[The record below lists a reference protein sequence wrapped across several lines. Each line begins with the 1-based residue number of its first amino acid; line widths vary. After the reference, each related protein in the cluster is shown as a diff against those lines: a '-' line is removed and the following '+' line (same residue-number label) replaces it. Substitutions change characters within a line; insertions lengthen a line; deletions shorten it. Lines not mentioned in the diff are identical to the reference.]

1 MSYATDGVVQ
11 SSADVKVQRSTFR
24 DPHSYKT
31 TFNSG
36 RLYPV
41 YCREI
46 LPGDSL
52 KIDSA
57 FILRMLTPVVPVMD
71 NAFLDIRF
79 FFVPS
84 RLLTNRYG
92 KDDKE
97 FQRMLGENT
106 SSSWASD
113 DKVLPDSCLI
123 HTLFIRDGGT
133 KGTLWDYF
141 GLPHIDNKSGANIT
155 KRLRH
160 PINGMPFYAYQFI
173 WNEWYRNQN
182 LVSPSY
188 RSVEYG
194 DSWGLPALEPF
205 PVGKLHDVF
214 TDALPSPQKGDD
226 VLLNFLTGLAPVIG
240 SNSNHDIGS
249 YIFES
254 GDGISVPTFNGSLK
268 ASGAFETDGLNLG
281 IKNSSEKS
289 DITKSNLVANLSA
302 PGIASGSVNQLR
314 TSFALQKQLEKDARG
329 GTRYREKIMST
340 FGVEVPNGFLD
351 IPEYLGGKRV
361 PINMDSVLQTSAT
374 EGNSALGDTGAMSMT
389 TDSDSLV
396 DKSFFEYGYVIG
408 VLCVRTE
415 QSYFQGIDKCWR
427 HTSRNDFYSPTFA
440 NIGEQPIMKSELF
453 FANSDIDDDVFGYQ
467 EAWYEYR
474 HTPNKVTGDLNPDN
488 GDVSLSHWTYA
499 NGFESSPILNEE
511 FNNQSEK
518 NIGDTLVDTETKT
531 QFIIDLAFDDLISRA
546 MPLYSVPGL
555 IDHF

>member
-1 MSYATDGVVQ
+1 MAFATDGLTQ
-11 SSADVKVQRSTFR
+11 STADVKVQRSTFR

-71 NAFLDIRF
+71 NAFLDLRF

-84 RLLTNRYG
+84 RICTNPFG
-92 KDDKE
+92 HDDKK
-97 FQRMLGENT
+97 FQEMLGENT
-106 SSSWASD
+106 SSSWANDVDSIPEPA
-113 DKVLPDSCLI
+113 KLRYIEIEPDGSSEG
-123 HTLFIRDGGT
+123 HN
-133 KGTLWDYF
+133 LWEYF
-141 GLPHIDNKSGANIT
+141 GLPHISNKTSSNIT
-155 KRLRH
+155 INLRH
-160 PINGMPFYAYQFI
+160 PLNGMPFLAYQTI
-173 WNEWYRNQN
+173 WNTWYRNQN
-182 LVSPSY
+182 LQAPFYNSVSGIAES
-188 RSVEYG
+188 
-194 DSWGLPALEPF
+194 LPYK
-205 PVGKLHDVF
+205 VGKLHDVF

-226 VLLNFLTGLAPVIG
+226 VLLNFLTGFAPVVG
-240 SNSNHDIGS
+240 SNSTHFLDNTYKFVPENNNETRQTLAIQSFGLGAIGA
-249 YIFES
+249 EGS
-254 GDGISVPTFNGSLK
+254 GVSP
-268 ASGAFETDGLNLG
+268 
-281 IKNSSEKS
+281 IKQ
-289 DITKSNLVANLSA
+289 SNLVANLAA
-302 PGIASGSVNQLR
+302 PGINSGSVNQLR
-314 TSFALQKQLEKDARG
+314 TSFALQRQLEKDARG

-351 IPEYLGGKRV
+351 IPEYLGGKRL

-415 QSYFQGIDKCWR
+415 QSYFQGIDKMWR

-453 FANSDIDDDVFGYQ
+453 FSNLDGDDDVFGYQ

-474 HTPNKVTGDLNPDN
+474 HTPNKITGDLNPDN
-488 GDVSLSHWTYA
+488 GDVSLMHWTYA
-499 NGFESSPILNEE
+499 NRFESAPILNAE

-518 NIGDTLVDTETKT
+518 NIGDTLVDTTTKT
-531 QFIIDLAFDDLISRA
+531 QFIIDIAFDDLISRA

>member
-1 MSYATDGVVQ
+1 MSYATDGLVQ
-11 SSADVKVQRSTFR
+11 STADVKVQRSTFR

-71 NAFLDIRF
+71 NAFLDVRF

-84 RLLTNRYG
+84 RICNKTG
-92 KDDKE
+92 VDDKT
-97 FQRMLGENT
+97 FQKMLGENT
-106 SSSWASD
+106 SSAWANDEQS
-113 DKVLPDSCLI
+113 LPDKSLI
-123 HTLFIRDGGT
+123 KSLKIPASVGS
-133 KGTLWDYF
+133 KGSLWEYF
-141 GLPHIDNKSGANIT
+141 GLPHLHGSDSDRVLI
-155 KRLRH
+155 LRH
-160 PINGMPFYAYQFI
+160 ALNALPFYAYQLI
-173 WNEWYRNQN
+173 WNHWYRNEN
-182 LVSPSY
+182 LQSPSY
-188 RSVEYG
+188 EDASFLAMKSPY
-194 DSWGLPALEPF
+194 
-205 PVGKLHDVF
+205 PVAKLHDVF

-240 SNSNHDIGS
+240 TKSTHDLGPS
-249 YIFES
+249 GYIFG
-254 GDGISVPTFNGSLK
+254 GDPLGHDFGGSIHAQGDFEGGGLHLGLK
-268 ASGAFETDGLNLG
+268 AGSGP
-281 IKNSSEKS
+281 SEV
-289 DITKSNLVANLSA
+289 TRSNLVANLSA

-314 TSFALQKQLEKDARG
+314 TSFALQRQLEKDARG

-374 EGNSALGDTGAMSMT
+374 EGSSALGDTGAMSMT

-396 DKSFFEYGYVIG
+396 NKSFFEYGYVIG

-415 QSYFQGIDKCWR
+415 QSYFQGVDKMWR

-453 FANSDIDDDVFGYQ
+453 FGNSAGDDDVFGYQ

-499 NGFESSPILNEE
+499 NRFESAPILNEE

-518 NIGDTLVDTETKT
+518 NIGDTLVDTNTKT
-531 QFIIDLAFDDLISRA
+531 QFIIDIAFDDLISRA

>member
-1 MSYATDGVVQ
+1 MSYATDGITT
-11 SSADVKVQRSTFR
+11 SNADVKIQRSTFR
-24 DPHSYKT
+24 DAHSYKT

-36 RLYPV
+36 YLYPV

-71 NAFLDIRF
+71 NAYLDVRF

-84 RLLTNRYG
+84 RIATNPYG
-92 KDDKE
+92 KDDKV
-97 FQRMLGENT
+97 FQQMLGENT
-106 SSSWASD
+106 TSRWANDVNS
-113 DKVLPDSCLI
+113 LPDTALVKDI
-123 HTLFIRDGGT
+123 NVPNGGT
-133 KGTLWDYF
+133 NGTIWDYF
-141 GLPHIDNKSGANIT
+141 GLPHLDHTDRIT
-155 KRLRH
+155 LRK
-160 PINGMPFYAYQFI
+160 PITALPFYGYQTI
-173 WNEWYRNQN
+173 WNTWYRDENVQD
-182 LVSPSY
+182 PSY
-188 RSVEYG
+188 VTATRLCMS
-194 DSWGLPALEPF
+194 EPYH
-205 PVGKLHDVF
+205 VGKLHDVF

-226 VLLNFLTGLAPVIG
+226 VLINFLSGLAPVVG
-240 SNSNHDIGS
+240 QANGMHDVGS
-249 YIFES
+249 YIFGTAGGLADGTAVFSS
-254 GDGISVPTFNGSLK
+254 GTFRTTGSGGTGV
-268 ASGAFETDGLNLG
+268 AS
-281 IKNSSEKS
+281 IQS
-289 DITKSNLVANLSA
+289 SNLVANLSA

-314 TSFALQKQLEKDARG
+314 TSFALQRQLEKDARG

-361 PINMDSVLQTSAT
+361 PINMDTVLQTSAT
-374 EGNSALGDTGAMSMT
+374 AGNSALGDTGAMSVT

-415 QSYFQGIDKCWR
+415 QSYFQGINKCWL
-427 HTSRNDFYSPTFA
+427 HTDRNSFYSPTFA

-453 FANSDIDDDVFGYQ
+453 FSNTAQDDSVFGYQ

-474 HTPNKVTGDLNPDN
+474 HSPNVVTGSLNPLN
-488 GDVSLSHWTYA
+488 GDQTLAHWTYA
-499 NGFESSPILNEE
+499 NAFESAPILNAD
-511 FNNQSEK
+511 FIAQSSK
-518 NIGDTLVDTETKT
+518 NIGDTLVDTESKT

>member
-1 MSYATDGVVQ
+1 MSYATDGLTQ

-36 RLYPV
+36 RLIPV

-71 NAFLDIRF
+71 NAYLDLRF

-84 RLLTNRYG
+84 RICTNPYG
-92 KDDKE
+92 KDDKT
-97 FQRMLGENT
+97 FQQMLGENT
-106 SSSWASD
+106 SSSWANSVTD
-113 DKVLPDSCLI
+113 LPNDALI
-123 HTLFIRDGGT
+123 RFPYIPVGGT
-133 KGTLWDYF
+133 AGTLWDYF
-141 GLPHIDNKSGANIT
+141 GLPHLDNSNSDYLKID
-155 KRLRH
+155 LRH
-160 PINGMPFYAYQFI
+160 PISGMPFYAYQTT
-173 WNEWYRNQN
+173 WNTWYRDEN
-182 LVSPSY
+182 LQAPSY
-188 RSVEYG
+188 
-194 DSWGLPALEPF
+194 LPCEGICFNSPF

-240 SNSNHDIGS
+240 AGTVHDVGQYSFVPSNNNVATQVL
-249 YIFES
+249 
-254 GDGISVPTFNGSLK
+254 GINNYNLGSL
-268 ASGAFETDGLNLG
+268 AGPQ
-281 IKNSSEKS
+281 S
-289 DITKSNLVANLSA
+289 DEPAPITKSNLVANLSA

-314 TSFALQKQLEKDARG
+314 TSFALQRQLEKDARG

-361 PINMDSVLQTSAT
+361 PINMDTVLQTSAT
-374 EGNSALGDTGAMSMT
+374 SGNSALGDTGAMSMT

-415 QSYFQGIDKCWR
+415 QSYFQGINKMWR
-427 HTSRNDFYSPTFA
+427 HVGRNDFYSPTFA
-440 NIGEQPIMKSELF
+440 NVGEQPIMKSELF
-453 FANSDIDDDVFGYQ
+453 FANTDKDDDVFGYQ

-474 HTPNKVTGDLNPDN
+474 HTPNAVTAGLNPDN
-488 GDVSLSHWTYA
+488 GDQTLSHWTYA
-499 NGFESSPILNEE
+499 NRFATAPILNEE
-511 FNNQSEK
+511 FIRQSPS
-518 NIGDTLVDTETKT
+518 NIGDTLVDTTTKT

>member
-1 MSYATDGVVQ
+1 MSFATDGIVQ
-11 SSADVKVQRSTFR
+11 STADVKVQRSTFR

-71 NAFLDIRF
+71 NAYLDLRF

-84 RLLTNRYG
+84 RICNQTG
-92 KDDKE
+92 VDDKS
-97 FQRMLGENT
+97 FQKMLGENT
-106 SSSWASD
+106 SSAWANDEQS
-113 DKVLPDSCLI
+113 LPDSSLI
-123 HTLFIRDGGT
+123 RTFEVPTGGT
-133 KGTLWDYF
+133 RGSLWEYF
-141 GLPHIDNKSGANIT
+141 GLPHIGSLSVAHQS
-155 KRLRH
+155 LRH
-160 PINGMPFYAYQFI
+160 PINGLPFYAYQLI
-173 WNEWYRNQN
+173 WNDWYRNEN
-182 LVSPSY
+182 LQAPNYDTASSIAMK
-188 RSVEYG
+188 S
-194 DSWGLPALEPF
+194 PF
-205 PVGKLHDVF
+205 PVAKLHDVF

-226 VLLNFLTGLAPVIG
+226 VLLNFLTGLAPVVG
-240 SNSNHDIGS
+240 AQSSHDIGNEGYQFYGGTLAS
-249 YIFES
+249 DFGGSLHAS
-254 GDGISVPTFNGSLK
+254 GD
-268 ASGAFETDGLNLG
+268 FEAGGLNLG
-281 IKNSSEKS
+281 IKQIGSNSL
-289 DITKSNLVANLSA
+289 ITKSNLVANLSA
-302 PGIASGSVNQLR
+302 PGIASGSVSQLR
-314 TSFALQKQLEKDARG
+314 TSFALQRQLEKDARG

-374 EGNSALGDTGAMSMT
+374 QGGSALGDTGAMSMT
-389 TDSDSLV
+389 TDSDNLV

-415 QSYFQGIDKCWR
+415 QSYFQGVNKMWR

-453 FANSDIDDDVFGYQ
+453 FNNDDIDDDVFGYQ

-474 HTPNKVTGDLNPDN
+474 HTPNQITGDLNPSN

-499 NGFESSPILNEE
+499 NRFESAPILNEE
-511 FNNQSEK
+511 FNNQSDK
-518 NIGDTLVDTETKT
+518 NIGDTLVDTETDT